1 MKIIKAEGYK
11 KPNYAV
17 ALAATMV
24 AVTLSG
30 CGSSEVDLAGATTLD
45 TPPEEEVQLA
55 GDVSVAN
62 PDEYEVE
69 QDECDV
75 EQDECEVELDGDV
88 AIAPAEQDQMVDYDG
103 GLAFYT
109 DTDD

>member
-1 MKIIKAEGYK
+1 MKITKAEGYK

-17 ALAATMV
+17 ALAATIV

-30 CGSSEVDLAGATTLD
+30 CGSSQLEGATSLPE
-45 TPPEEEVQLA
+45 PPEEREVQMA

-62 PDEYEVE
+62 PDEYE
-69 QDECDV
+69 
-75 EQDECEVELDGDV
+75 
-88 AIAPAEQDQMVDYDG
+88 AEQDQMIDYDG

>member
-1 MKIIKAEGYK
+1 MKITKAEGYK

-69 QDECDV
+69 QDEC
-75 EQDECEVELDGDV
+75 EVEPDGDV
-88 AIAPAEQDQMVDYDG
+88 AIVPAEQNQMVDYDG